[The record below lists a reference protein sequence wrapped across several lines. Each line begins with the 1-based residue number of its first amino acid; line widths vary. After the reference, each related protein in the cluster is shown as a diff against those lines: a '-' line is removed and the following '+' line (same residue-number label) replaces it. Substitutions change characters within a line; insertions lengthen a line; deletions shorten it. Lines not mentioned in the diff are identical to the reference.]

1 MLRQQLKQIVFSPIF
16 AISCLIFYLL
26 LMLEE
31 VQLYT
36 NVEVIRQG
44 LLETVVEQARE
55 ISTILDL
62 LTDRLSYGFTGVF
75 CCIAVVL
82 PTVWYRSED
91 WEGETYYYILRSG
104 KKNYLVTQIAS
115 AILSSMLVSG
125 IVLLLYCGTLGLM
138 GYRLGPPQDVEWFAD
153 PLLILCAQKNW
164 YFMMVACYIL
174 TRMLFSAICCM
185 ISLTLSAFFSD
196 RYILVGTPYLYY
208 MALAI
213 FTQTTGTSKYLGLDR
228 IPLDM
233 SASMEGSLRHSVLYS
248 VVCCTLLGAIYWYRI
263 KRRLNDG

>member
-1 MLRQQLKQIVFSPIF
+1 MLWRQLKQIIFSPIF
-16 AISCLIFYLL
+16 AISCMIFYLL

-44 LLETVVEQARE
+44 LLETAVEQQ
-55 ISTILDL
+55 IKTTTILDL

-104 KKNYLVTQIAS
+104 KKNYLVAQIAS

-125 IVLLLYCGTLGLM
+125 IVLLLYCGTLSLM
-138 GYRLGPPQDVEWFAD
+138 GYRLGPPRTIELFVD
-153 PLLILCAQKNW
+153 PLLIFFAEKNW
-164 YFMMVACYIL
+164 HFMIVACYIL

-185 ISLTLSAFFSD
+185 ISLTLSTFFSD

-228 IPLDM
+228 ILLDM
-233 SASMEGSLRHSVLYS
+233 SADLEGSLRHSVLYS
-248 VVCCTLLGAIYWYRI
+248 VVCCALLGAIYWCRI
-263 KRRLNDG
+263 KRRLKNG